1 MVMVVMVVMV
11 VMLKHHQVS
20 DSQLEGRSCLWVRD
34 GPTEGTGIYR
44 DSEKLPQDESR
55 PTKESISY
63 GVFVR
68 VRTLFGGCHVCKI
81 FDAECPVGAKK
92 KLELVTGERIHG
104 CSSQWRIGCRLS
116 SHPATSKKIR

>member
-1 MVMVVMVVMV
+1 MVLPPRFHNSTKPSNLDKNNVVMVNRLMVVMVMMVMVMMVVIVMMVVMMGVMVVVVMVMV

-20 DSQLEGRSCLWVRD
+20 DSQLEGRRCLWVRD

-63 GVFVR
+63 GVFCE
-68 VRTLFGGCHVCKI
+68 GQI
-81 FDAECPVGAKK
+81 
-92 KLELVTGERIHG
+92 
-104 CSSQWRIGCRLS
+104 
-116 SHPATSKKIR
+116 

>member
-1 MVMVVMVVMV
+1 MVRPPRFHNSTKPSNLDKNNVVMVNRLMVVIVVMVMMGVMVVVVMVMV

-63 GVFVR
+63 GVFCEGQDTV
-68 VRTLFGGCHVCKI
+68 
-81 FDAECPVGAKK
+81 
-92 KLELVTGERIHG
+92 
-104 CSSQWRIGCRLS
+104 WWLS
-116 SHPATSKKIR
+116 YLQNI

>member
-1 MVMVVMVVMV
+1 MKMIVTIIKMMMMMMMMVIV

-20 DSQLEGRSCLWVRD
+20 DSQLEGRSCPWVRD

-63 GVFVR
+63 GVFFVR
-68 VRTLFGGCHVCKI
+68 VRFKDTV
-81 FDAECPVGAKK
+81 
-92 KLELVTGERIHG
+92 
-104 CSSQWRIGCRLS
+104 WWLS
-116 SHPATSKKIR
+116 CLQNI